1 MHSVGNLVFYEELSG
16 FVDELSEESLMNFL
30 RIAVWLGALVIV
42 WSAGQDVHAQRLSS
56 FDFLRIESSAKAAA
70 FGGTILSASSAPS
83 HAMFYNPALPGS
95 STDRH
100 LSISWLN
107 HLSNLQAGTVTY
119 GQNLET
125 LGLLSSGV
133 RFFSWGQIDRADEF
147 GETSGTFSSSSFALS
162 SGLSR
167 TWNQRIRYGANV
179 HLIYTS
185 IAEYNAFAVALDVGG
200 VYHVED
206 QGLTL
211 ALGATNMG
219 LAFSSLG
226 QTTDRVPFD
235 VRFTASKRLR
245 YIPFLIGVTLHDLG
259 HVHDVTSVEEGFG
272 HTIVSLEFQAIPVFH
287 VRMGYSHRK
296 RGLKSDRR
304 LDFAGT
310 SMGFGLRLRRFH
322 FDYSFSSWSFA
333 GLHQFTISTQFR
345 KRDQ

>member
-1 MHSVGNLVFYEELSG
+1 
-16 FVDELSEESLMNFL
+16 MNFT
-30 RIAVWLGALVIV
+30 RTAVWLTLLIII
-42 WSAGQDVHAQRLSS
+42 WSTGQNVHAQKLSS

-70 FGGTILSASSAPS
+70 FGGTIVSASSAPS
-83 HAMFYNPALPGS
+83 HAMFYNPALPGYE
-95 STDRH
+95 TDRH
-100 LSISWLN
+100 LSMSWLN
-107 HLSNLQAGTVTY
+107 HLSNLQSGTVTY
-119 GQNLET
+119 AQHFET
-125 LGLLSSGV
+125 LGLLSAGV

-147 GETSGTFSSSSFALS
+147 GETDGTFSSNSFAIS

-167 TWNQRIRYGANV
+167 PWRQRLRYGANV
-179 HLIYTS
+179 HLVSTS

-211 ALGATNMG
+211 AVGANNIG

-226 QTTDRVPFD
+226 QTTDSVPFD
-235 VRFTASKRLR
+235 IRFTASKRLR
-245 YIPFLIGVTLHDLG
+245 YIPFLIGVTLYDLG
-259 HVHDVTSVEEGFG
+259 QVHEVTSVEEGFG

-287 VRMGYSHRK
+287 LRMGYNHR
-296 RGLKSDRR
+296 RRDLKSDRR

-310 SMGFGLRLRRFH
+310 SLGFGLRLRRFH

-345 KRDQ
+345 KRGQ